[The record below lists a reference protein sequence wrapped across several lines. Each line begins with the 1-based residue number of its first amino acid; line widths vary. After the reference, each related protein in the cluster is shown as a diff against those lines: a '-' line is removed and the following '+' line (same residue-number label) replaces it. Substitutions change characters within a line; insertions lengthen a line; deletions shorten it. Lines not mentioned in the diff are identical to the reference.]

1 MRPELR
7 ANVGKSTGRG
17 TARRKGQGHEQLL
30 WVAGVVFWAGAEWRF
45 WAWGALTLLLP
56 LQGDGGTPLVC
67 KGLAH
72 GVASWSRGPCGRGT
86 DFFARVALF
95 RNWIDSVINQPA

>member
-1 MRPELR
+1 MGGSGGVL
-7 ANVGKSTGRG
+7 GRS
-17 TARRKGQGHEQLL
+17 
-30 WVAGVVFWAGAEWRF
+30 GVEGWDS
-45 WAWGALTLLLP
+45 GALTLLPP

-67 KGLAH
+67 NGLAH